1 MDFTNKNILVTGS
14 SAGIG
19 MASAEL
25 FLRSGATVII
35 NGASLN
41 DEKVVE
47 DFNKK
52 YGNRAVFIRA
62 DVSKVSECQKL
73 YNESIKKL
81 ANIDVLVNCAG
92 IVPVGT
98 LLDFDE
104 EDFDKAFDTN
114 VRSTFFLSQL
124 FVKDMVKR
132 GSGIIVNVASIA
144 GLKGPKNRALYSATK
159 GAIISLTRAMASD
172 FAYSGVRVNCVCPG
186 MVYSP
191 SLEKRINNTENPEK
205 TRCDFVSN
213 IPVGHIGTVEEV
225 AESVCFAASFE
236 NSFMTGSII
245 TVDGGASL

>member
-1 MDFTNKNILVTGS
+1 MNFINRNILITGS

-25 FLRSGATVII
+25 FLKSGATVIV

-41 DEKVVE
+41 GEKVAE
-47 DFNKK
+47 EFNEK
-52 YGNRAVFIRA
+52 YGGRAIFIRA
-62 DVSKVSECQKL
+62 DVSKVNECQRL
-73 YNESIKKL
+73 YEESIKYCGS
-81 ANIDVLVNCAG
+81 IDVLVNCAG

-104 EDFDKAFDTN
+104 EEFDKAFDTN
-114 VRSTFFLSQL
+114 VKSAFFLSQ
-124 FVKDMVKR
+124 VVAKGMIKR

-144 GLKGPKNRALYSATK
+144 GLTGPKNRALYSATK
-159 GAIISLTRAMASD
+159 GALISLTRAMASD
-172 FAYSGVRVNCVCPG
+172 FAGTGVRVNCVCPG

-191 SLEKRINNTENPEK
+191 SLKRRIDNTDNPEK
-205 TRCDFVSN
+205 THQIFVSN
-213 IPVGHIGTVEEV
+213 IPIKHIGSVEEI
-225 AESVCFAASFE
+225 AESICFAASFE